1 MAEPLLDLR
10 ASTELTGRAEFSEL
24 LMLLNYAHRATFLF
38 ALYNTAGA
46 REELTAAIRQTI
58 APTPV
63 FTWTYSPEEPYPV
76 SYLKHLTE
84 EQQRARAV
92 VFFFDLER
100 GDEKAW
106 KSLDHTRE
114 HLARHPHTLIF
125 WVTPKGRVDAAN
137 KAPHFWAQRSLV
149 FDFTIAQPERQ
160 AELRGQWA
168 GSDLWIENFED
179 AEQQLRLFRGLLDE
193 YRELADAPP
202 AMLAELN
209 GKVAWLLNYLGRR
222 EEALPF
228 LEEQL
233 ALARQ
238 LGDQD
243 LEAEALIN
251 LAQVERIRT
260 GRGAAIVLLE
270 QARTLNT
277 SPQTRARVLENLAPH
292 LVYEGRADESLVLL
306 NQALALF
313 QQVGAKLGQ
322 ANVLKAIGDV
332 QSFRDDKD
340 AALASY
346 DQALGLFQQVGAK
359 LGQANVLRAI
369 GDVQSFRKEMD
380 AALASYDQALGLFQ
394 QVGAKLGQA
403 NVLTAI
409 GDVQSFRDDK
419 DAALASYN
427 QALGLFQQVG
437 AKLGQAN
444 VLRAIGDVQSFRD
457 DKDAAL
463 ASYDQAL
470 ELFQQVGA
478 KLGQANVLKAI
489 GDVQS
494 FRDDNDAA
502 LASYDQ
508 ALGLYQQVEDKLGQA
523 NVLKAIGD
531 VQSFRDDND
540 AALASYDQAL
550 GLYQQVGDK
559 LGQANVRMSKSTMNE
574 DAAEF
579 EAAIRLY
586 EEIGDTYSNARGK
599 YYYGLMLLD
608 AGETERG
615 AQLLQE
621 ARAGYAKINFAPGVK
636 DIDQQLAE
644 LSKQQK

>member
-10 ASTELTGRAEFSEL
+10 VSTELTGRAEFSEL
-24 LMLLNYAHRATFLF
+24 LMLLNYARRATFLF

-46 REELTAAIRQTI
+46 REELTAAIKQTI

-84 EQQRARAV
+84 EQQRERAV

-193 YRELADAPP
+193 YRELSDAPP
-202 AMLAELN
+202 TMLAELN
-209 GKVAWLLNYLGRR
+209 GKVARLLNFLDRR

-238 LGDQD
+238 LGNQD

-251 LAQVERIRT
+251 LAQVESIRT
-260 GRGAAIVLLE
+260 GQGAAIALLE
-270 QARTLNT
+270 QARPLNP

-313 QQVGAKLGQ
+313 QQAGAKLGQ
-322 ANVLKAIGDV
+322 ANVLTSIGDV

-346 DQALGLFQQVGAK
+346 DQALGLFQLVGDK
-359 LGQANVLRAI
+359 FSQASVL
-369 GDVQSFRKEMD
+369 K
-380 AALASYDQALGLFQ
+380 
-394 QVGAKLGQA
+394 
-403 NVLTAI
+403 AI

-427 QALGLFQQVG
+427 QALSLFQLVG

-444 VLRAIGDVQSFRD
+444 VRL
-457 DKDAAL
+457 
-463 ASYDQAL
+463 
-470 ELFQQVGA
+470 
-478 KLGQANVLKAI
+478 
-489 GDVQS
+489 
-494 FRDDNDAA
+494 
-502 LASYDQ
+502 
-508 ALGLYQQVEDKLGQA
+508 
-523 NVLKAIGD
+523 
-531 VQSFRDDND
+531 
-540 AALASYDQAL
+540 
-550 GLYQQVGDK
+550 
-559 LGQANVRMSKSTMNE
+559 SKGIMNG

-586 EEIGDTYSNARGK
+586 EEIGDTYSIARGK
-599 YYYGLMLLD
+599 YYYGSMLINT
-608 AGETERG
+608 GETERG
-615 AQLLQE
+615 AQLLRE
-621 ARAGYAKINFAPGVK
+621 ARAGWARINYAPGVEM
-636 DIDQQLAE
+636 IDESLAE
-644 LSKQQK
+644 LDE